1 VPWVYENRQRIGQF
15 FSNGFRAYDGVA
27 QNARVIV
34 STVVPRAA
42 EKVASTVAEAA
53 KSVTGFF
60 GRLFGGGASAPAQPQ
75 PTPPPTATPSLPVLS
90 VEPGRSVQA
99 GSTPRNSPPPRWTR
113 PFAALK
119 VAPPRDQAQ
128 SAEIT

>member
-1 VPWVYENRQRIGQF
+1 MAEWKEGGFISGLDVAWVYENRQRIGQF

-60 GRLFGGGASAPAQPQ
+60 GRLFGGGGSAP
-75 PTPPPTATPSLPVLS
+75 
-90 VEPGRSVQA
+90 VQA
-99 GSTPRNSPPPRWTR
+99 RPSPCRTGSTLSSV
-113 PFAALK
+113 K
-119 VAPPRDQAQ
+119 
-128 SAEIT
+128 